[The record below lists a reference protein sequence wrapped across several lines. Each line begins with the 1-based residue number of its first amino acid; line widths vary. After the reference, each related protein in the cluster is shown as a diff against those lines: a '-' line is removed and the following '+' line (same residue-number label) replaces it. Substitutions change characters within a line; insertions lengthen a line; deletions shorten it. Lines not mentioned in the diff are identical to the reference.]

1 MGRRSN
7 MGISHNE
14 GPAEAATSPRHGPTT
29 LEETAMDKPMKN
41 TAAPRRASDAFHDF
55 ASGVD
60 VNLRSTRAKRCAVH
74 TLLENGRDPG
84 EEVMDARGR
93 LFDGKIEVDLS
104 RCKPKAAVASE
115 DIDERAACRA
125 LDLDGWVARRR
136 AGCRIKGAARRRPK
150 KTVRLY
156 QPTEA
161 PPQSAREADGTKL
174 ELREVRTDV
183 EAVSTIRVRCRPG
196 SFEWRYSRSS
206 SNQFHAG
213 CECARA
219 WERAGITLASRLL
232 GDVKIGG
239 GGWRGRSPAGQYSTL
254 SRA

>member
-14 GPAEAATSPRHGPTT
+14 GPAEAATSPSHGPTT

-60 VNLRSTRAKRCAVH
+60 VNLRSTRAKLCAVH

-104 RCKPKAAVASE
+104 RCKPKAAVASK

-161 PPQSAREADGTKL
+161 PPQSAREAM
-174 ELREVRTDV
+174 E
-183 EAVSTIRVRCRPG
+183 
-196 SFEWRYSRSS
+196 RSS
-206 SNQFHAG
+206 SCGRCGPTSKPFPRSGCAAGLVRSSGATVGRAATSSMLGASALAPGSEQGSRWRAG
-213 CECARA
+213 CSA
-219 WERAGITLASRLL
+219 T
-232 GDVKIGG
+232 
-239 GGWRGRSPAGQYSTL
+239 
-254 SRA
+254 